1 MRAWM
6 PASRRGLTCRRQRPE
21 RGPSRAP
28 LKPPPPHQPDEGR
41 DTYDRDDPEA
51 AGTDPPGRDV
61 RARNSASRD
70 GATRLA
76 VAAGDSRSPR
86 RETSDGTPR
95 SISRFVQSEHVIR
108 HMPGWEIPGEA
119 SALAR
124 HQTAPA
130 ASGIVAALIVV
141 ARRAEP
147 DRAPAARGW
156 VDQLAQRGEDRFELL
171 VVAAQLRLC
180 LTLQVLEPLLDRRI
194 R

>member
-130 ASGIVAALIVV
+130 ASGRLRLSGTSPMSLAGPGDHVRGAKRSLEPAPSACWIVAKGV
-141 ARRAEP
+141 ARSGSAES
-147 DRAPAARGW
+147 
-156 VDQLAQRGEDRFELL
+156 
-171 VVAAQLRLC
+171 
-180 LTLQVLEPLLDRRI
+180 
-194 R
+194 